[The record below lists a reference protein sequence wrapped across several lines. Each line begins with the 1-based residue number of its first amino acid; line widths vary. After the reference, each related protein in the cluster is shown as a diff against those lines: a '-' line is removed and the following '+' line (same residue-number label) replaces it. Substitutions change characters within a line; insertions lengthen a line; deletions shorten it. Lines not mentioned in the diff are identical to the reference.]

1 VVDAGTLVSCV
12 VVIVVVII
20 LYLLFYIA
28 WFVCGL
34 IGLGWF
40 VGYCLLLMLF
50 TDLLFIR
57 GYVLCCVDVG

>member
-1 VVDAGTLVSCV
+1 VCWCALVVDASTLISCV

-34 IGLGWF
+34 IGLGWS
-40 VGYCLLLMLF
+40 VWLLPV
-50 TDLLFIR
+50 THVV
-57 GYVLCCVDVG
+57 Y